1 MTYWILLG
9 LAILFE
15 LLGTTSMK
23 LSDGFSRLW
32 PSISLFVCYAIAFS
46 CLTFALKK
54 LELSMTYAI
63 WSGVGT
69 ALTAVIGVFL
79 FKETMNLQKLFFI
92 SLIIVGVLGLNLG
105 SARIE

>member
-1 MTYWILLG
+1 
-9 LAILFE
+9 
-15 LLGTTSMK
+15 
-23 LSDGFSRLW
+23 
-32 PSISLFVCYAIAFS
+32 
-46 CLTFALKK
+46 
-54 LELSMTYAI
+54 MTYAI